1 MPDPA
6 IATHHLCKR
15 FGRTV
20 AVRDLTLT
28 VAAGET
34 FGFLGP
40 NGAGKST
47 SIKMMLGLIR
57 PDGGDIRLAG
67 AAPGVAA
74 ARRRIGF
81 LPEHFRFYE
90 WLTAEELLLLH
101 GRLYGLADADLR
113 RRVPAWLER
122 VGLAGARRQRLRG
135 FSKGMLQRV
144 GLAQALLHDPDI
156 VFLDEPTSGLD
167 PGGRLLFRDIL
178 REQRQRG
185 VTIFLNSHLLGEVER
200 ICDRAAFVRNGEV
213 LEIRPLHGSTD
224 RVGDPSDG
232 LTVVLRARGLSP
244 AMVAELEHW
253 AASVRGENGEWFLQG
268 VEEEQLPHLHRL
280 LVQSGADVFEFAA
293 RRPTLEDLFLSIV
306 GREGGL

>member
-1 MPDPA
+1 MAAPA
-6 IATHHLCKR
+6 IETRHLSKR

-20 AVRDLTLT
+20 AVRDLNL
-28 VAAGET
+28 VVEPGEA

-57 PDGGDIRLAG
+57 PDSGEVRLAG
-67 AAPGVAA
+67 QIPGASE

-101 GRLYGLADADLR
+101 GRLYGLADEDLR
-113 RRVPAWLER
+113 RRVPAWLDR
-122 VGLAGARRQRLRG
+122 VGLARAHRQRLRG

-144 GLAQALLHDPDI
+144 GLAQALLHDPGI

-167 PGGRLLFRDIL
+167 PGGRLLVRDIL
-178 REQRQRG
+178 HEQRQRG
-185 VTIFLNSHLLGEVER
+185 VTIFLNSHLLGEVEL
-200 ICDRAAFVRNGEV
+200 ICDRAAFVRAGEV
-213 LEIRPLHGSTD
+213 LEIRPLNAAAEAAGG
-224 RVGDPSDG
+224 V
-232 LTVVLRARGLSP
+232 TVLLRARGLP
-244 AMVAELEHW
+244 DGMIAELEHW
-253 AASVRGENGEWFLQG
+253 AASVRRENGQWLLQG
-268 VEEEQLPHLHRL
+268 VEEEQLPHLHRR